1 MLRLRSTSALLAVLA
16 MTGCGGDGDGTA
28 GPASEKFSGSLNG
41 ASMVPATASTTTGRV
56 TFETVGDSTLRFS
69 LSVVNMTGI
78 TQAHLHSGAAGA
90 TGQLLVWLLPVNG
103 TAAQA
108 PSVTLDGEISIGD
121 IAPAWIRGTPRLAM
135 DSVKALMRTGRVY
148 VDVHSSAFT
157 GGEIRGQVS
166 RTQ

>member
-1 MLRLRSTSALLAVLA
+1 MRRLRSISALLATLA
-16 MTGCGGDGDGTA
+16 TTACGGDGDGTA
-28 GPASEKFSGSLNG
+28 GPASERFCGNLNG

-56 TFETVGDSTLRFS
+56 TFESVGDSTLRFS

-78 TQAHLHSGAAGA
+78 TQAHLHAGAAGA